1 MPLLIECDRNNA
13 GVGIDRSR
21 GEFWGFR
28 LWWFAI
34 HWMSRRA
41 LTVLGIVTR
50 DEEVIDAPVSN
61 PSPR

>member
-13 GVGIDRSR
+13 GIGIDSSQ

-28 LWWFAI
+28 LGWFAI

-50 DEEVIDAPVSN
+50 DES
-61 PSPR
+61 